1 MTGTS
6 PQSHLN
12 SAQSVTPP
20 LSLVSENS
28 PSQRIAQLIGRKCLL
43 KCNLNGYIVH
53 VLLDT
58 GAQVSLI
65 DLPWKQKY
73 LPQHELRTLSEL
85 IGSKGLELTAAN
97 GGQIPHEGWV
107 ELIFNLPDN
116 DDPNLAI
123 RVPFLVSR
131 VSLVRP
137 VLGFNVIQ
145 ELILGQEDK
154 TGVVTA
160 VAQLLKEAMQIES
173 EQAETI
179 VNFVQT
185 RESPRVAVKVGRQNV
200 IVRPG
205 CVAHIKCKIPA
216 DFSSSVALFE
226 VSQLEQKL

>member
-1 MTGTS
+1 M
-6 PQSHLN
+6 
-12 SAQSVTPP
+12 PP

-43 KCNLNGYIVH
+43 KCNLNGYTVH

-73 LPQHELRTLSEL
+73 LPQQELRPFSEV

-97 GGQIPHEGWV
+97 GGQIPYEGWV

-116 DDPNLAI
+116 DDPNLAV

-131 VSLVRP
+131 VGLVRP

-145 ELILGQEDK
+145 ELILIQNGSCSCCC
-154 TGVVTA
+154 T
-160 VAQLLKEAMQIES
+160 VAERSHANLS
-173 EQAETI
+173 
-179 VNFVQT
+179 
-185 RESPRVAVKVGRQNV
+185 
-200 IVRPG
+200 
-205 CVAHIKCKIPA
+205 
-216 DFSSSVALFE
+216 
-226 VSQLEQKL
+226 KLRRL